1 MPLSICVS
9 VFVFSSGPGWSGH
22 SSGHQVRRQHPQGLR
37 YVTLHHPVNADIV
50 LLAAGLWP
58 NQVKKAVAIF
68 FSVFSFLL
76 FFLSAQWVF
85 CSCLQCFLP
94 RGRFSHRGHFPVRL
108 RRQAFPQSQQGVGH
122 TAETT
127 AAAGGRE
134 DTKGKEDWTAFMF
147 SHIVWKHNGGCKQ
160 VWIRGRFVLFFFNFI
175 TTLWQVSHQ
184 KCLSWEGE
192 ARRDETRRAFYF
204 SSVITTAHI
213 IQLPRPVKG
222 NWTDWLSSPGTSL
235 TAC

>member
-68 FSVFSFLL
+68 FSVFSFSL

-160 VWIRGRFVLFFFNFI
+160 VWIRGRFFFF
-175 TTLWQVSHQ
+175 
-184 KCLSWEGE
+184 K
-192 ARRDETRRAFYF
+192 FYNNA
-204 SSVITTAHI
+204 V
-213 IQLPRPVKG
+213 
-222 NWTDWLSSPGTSL
+222 TSL
-235 TAC
+235 TPKVPQLRRRSKERRNQEGVLLFFCDYNSAHNPAATPGEGKLDRLIVFTRN